1 MCSLFKF
8 WKTKGAM
15 IMVFFISLTHGKSKY
30 STKGRR
36 NGLYAPKFSITPALI
51 DFIVSSESA
60 FFFVERV
67 ATVFERI
74 LKALDYKGCRKI
86 S

>member
-8 WKTKGAM
+8 WKIKGVM
-15 IMVFFISLTHGKSKY
+15 IMVFFIFLIYGKSKY
-30 STKGRR
+30 LIKGRR
-36 NGLYAPKFSITPALI
+36 NGLYVFKFFIILVLI
-51 DFIVSSESA
+51 DFIVFSELV

-67 ATVFERI
+67 VIVFERI
-74 LKALDYKGCRKI
+74 FKVFDYKGCRKI